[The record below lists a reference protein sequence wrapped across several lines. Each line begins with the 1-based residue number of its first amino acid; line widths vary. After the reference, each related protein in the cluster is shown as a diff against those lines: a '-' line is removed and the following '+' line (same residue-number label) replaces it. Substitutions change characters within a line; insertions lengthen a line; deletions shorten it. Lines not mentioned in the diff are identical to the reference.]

1 MSSMSLITSIRYSPD
16 FFDRSRWIAAA
27 GGSSRERR
35 ASSFDPTMALSGVR
49 MSCDILVRKSLLRLA
64 RALSSFVLWFLLA
77 R

>member
-1 MSSMSLITSIRYSPD
+1 
-16 FFDRSRWIAAA
+16 
-27 GGSSRERR
+27 
-35 ASSFDPTMALSGVR
+35 MALSGVR